1 ILLIVLYIKDII
13 FIFLKILLNKLR
25 PVKTGLFIYSLFISY
40 SKFRLVYVKILIEVD
55 HMIIIKADKI
65 TKTYSIKKNINI
77 ILKNITFSIKK
88 NEFVF
93 VVGPSGSG
101 KSTLLYVLS
110 GIEDYSSGSILLFD
124 KELNT
129 YSDKEMSIIRQKKIG
144 FVFQSYNLIPNL
156 NVYDNVKLAVILGNN
171 KLDNIN
177 KCLEQVK
184 MLEYKDYYPNQL
196 SGGMQQRVAIARA
209 LVNDP
214 EIIFADEPTGNL
226 DNKNGIEVM
235 EIFKDLNKK
244 LGKTIIMVTHNVDL
258 IKFGTRVI
266 ELFDGKIL
274 SDEKLY

>member
-1 ILLIVLYIKDII
+1 MVLINCYS
-13 FIFLKILLNKLR
+13 
-25 PVKTGLFIYSLFISY
+25 IYMF
-40 SKFRLVYVKILIEVD
+40 VYDKILIEVID
-55 HMIIIKADKI
+55 MELIKASKIIKN
-65 TKTYSIKKNINI
+65 YNIKKNVNKV
-77 ILKNITFSIKK
+77 LKDITFNIKE

-110 GIEDYSSGSILLFD
+110 GIEDYTSGSLLLFN

-129 YSDKEMSIIRQKKIG
+129 YSDKEMSEIRQSKIG
-144 FVFQSYNLIPNL
+144 FVFQAYNLMPNL
-156 NVYDNVKLAVILGNN
+156 SVYDNVKLAVILGNTE
-171 KLDNIN
+171 KFNIE

-226 DNKNGIEVM
+226 DNKNGIQIM
-235 EIFKDLNKK
+235 EIFKELNDDLN
-244 LGKTIIMVTHNVDL
+244 KTIIMVTHNVDL
-258 IKFGTRVI
+258 IKYGTRVI
-266 ELFDGKIL
+266 ELLDGKIL
-274 SDEKLY
+274 KDEKLY

>member
-1 ILLIVLYIKDII
+1 MELIKA
-13 FIFLKILLNKLR
+13 
-25 PVKTGLFIYSLFISY
+25 
-40 SKFRLVYVKILIEVD
+40 SK
-55 HMIIIKADKI
+55 IIKN
-65 TKTYSIKKNINI
+65 YNIKKNVNKV
-77 ILKNITFSIKK
+77 LKDITFNIKE

-110 GIEDYSSGSILLFD
+110 GIEDYTSGSLLLFN

-129 YSDKEMSIIRQKKIG
+129 YSDKEMSEIRQSKIG
-144 FVFQSYNLIPNL
+144 FVFQAYNLMPNL
-156 NVYDNVKLAVILGNN
+156 SVYDNVKLAVILGNTE
-171 KLDNIN
+171 KFNIE

-226 DNKNGIEVM
+226 DNKNGIQIM
-235 EIFKDLNKK
+235 EIFKELNDDLN
-244 LGKTIIMVTHNVDL
+244 KTIIMVTHNVDL
-258 IKFGTRVI
+258 IKYGTRVI
-266 ELFDGKIL
+266 ELLDGKIL
-274 SDEKLY
+274 KDEKLY

>member
-1 ILLIVLYIKDII
+1 LYIKDII

-235 EIFKDLNKK
+235 KIFKDLNKK

>member
-1 ILLIVLYIKDII
+1 LYIKDII

>member
-1 ILLIVLYIKDII
+1 MTLIKVNKVTKDY
-13 FIFLKILLNKLR
+13 N
-25 PVKTGLFIYSLFISY
+25 
-40 SKFRLVYVKILIEVD
+40 
-55 HMIIIKADKI
+55 
-65 TKTYSIKKNINI
+65 IKKIVNN
-77 ILKNITFSIKK
+77 ILKDITFSIDK

-110 GIEDYSSGSILLFD
+110 GIEDYSSGSIILFD

-129 YSDKEMSIIRQKKIG
+129 YSDNEMSFIRQKKIG
-144 FVFQSYNLIPNL
+144 FVFQSYNLISNL
-156 NVYDNVKLAVILGNN
+156 SVYDNVKLAVVLGNTAI
-171 KLDNIN
+171 DNIN

>member
-1 ILLIVLYIKDII
+1 MTLIKVNKVTKDY
-13 FIFLKILLNKLR
+13 N
-25 PVKTGLFIYSLFISY
+25 
-40 SKFRLVYVKILIEVD
+40 
-55 HMIIIKADKI
+55 
-65 TKTYSIKKNINI
+65 IKKIVNN
-77 ILKNITFSIKK
+77 ILKDITFSIDK

-110 GIEDYSSGSILLFD
+110 GIEDYSSGSIILFD

-129 YSDKEMSIIRQKKIG
+129 YSDNEMSFIRQKKIG
-144 FVFQSYNLIPNL
+144 FVFQSYNLISNL
-156 NVYDNVKLAVILGNN
+156 SVYDNVKLAVVLGNTAI
-171 KLDNIN
+171 DNIN

-209 LVNDP
+209 LVNNP

-226 DNKNGIEVM
+226 DNKNGIQIM
-235 EIFKDLNKK
+235 EILKELNKDLN
-244 LGKTIIMVTHNVDL
+244 KTIIMVTHNEDL
-258 IKFGTRVI
+258 IKYGTRVI

-274 SDEKLY
+274 SDEKVF